1 MALLPPVLTVVEI
14 KGHYTLI
21 RHGFVPH
28 RTHPAGF
35 GVLLFLVFILHSS
48 FSCGLQVL
56 PSRERHPENKTGEVL
71 TSVFSWVL
79 VLHFEVPGTVDLC
92 IDSVD

>member
-1 MALLPPVLTVVEI
+1 MARPPPVFTVVEI

-21 RHGFVPH
+21 RHVFVLH

-35 GVLLFLVFILHSS
+35 GVLLFTVFTLHSS

-71 TSVFSWVL
+71 TSVFNWVL
-79 VLHFEVPGTVDLC
+79 VLHSKVLGTVDLC